1 MAKKYILIVVPIST
15 VVAIIYIPEYTLNT
29 YFIIISTFVN
39 SLTIFYIIPKL
50 TYILYTKPIYYE
62 SIELELRRTRR
73 YILQNYFKAF
83 IAISNS
89 VFITAVVFYFF
100 NGIYNEPKTLT
111 KYNTIETIGILG
123 GISSIF
129 FKIQTYIGKCLLFF
143 LFKIKDTYDLDTIS
157 LEMFPGY
164 YEDVGM
170 EPQPNILDNHTI
182 NQIRELLQKNGFNSS
197 NLIQQ

>member
-100 NGIYNEPKTLT
+100 NGIYNDPKSLT

>member
-1 MAKKYILIVVPIST
+1 MAKKYILIIVPIST

-100 NGIYNEPKTLT
+100 NGIYNEPKSLT

-197 NLIQQ
+197 NLIHQ

>member
-1 MAKKYILIVVPIST
+1 MTKKYILIIVPIST

-39 SLTIFYIIPKL
+39 SLIIFYIIPKL